1 MQLTAT
7 DSVVVGAAQKPVS
20 SLPELG
26 GRIPELDGLR
36 GLAIL
41 LVVICHYIA
50 SAEHAPLGF
59 WPHHILSA
67 LTVGWSGV
75 DLFFILSGFLIGGI
89 LLDVRNC
96 PHYFRPFYMRRVFR
110 ILPIYYLWTLIYA
123 AFIAGALWLLPGRF
137 PAVPGDLQRVP
148 LQLLFLQNMF
158 YAMTPFQWMWFSV
171 TWSLAVE
178 EHFYLL
184 APPLIR
190 FLTVRRVVYILV
202 AIICLVPML
211 RVIVLRNFSQG
222 SFAAVLATPCRA
234 DALAS
239 GVLLAV
245 AWRKVWFRAVLVKRR
260 LLLQRALLVLLLGV
274 GALLWWLAHPLNI
287 VTVAIGFTWLAM
299 FYSCLMLVV
308 LSHTQGWVAAVMRWR
323 VLRWLGAISYC
334 VYVVHLTINML
345 AHRILLHAPPQ
356 VYNAKGLGVTLLAAV
371 LTLAVATLSWRY
383 FEKPLI
389 RRGHTYLYEEAA
401 LA

>member
-1 MQLTAT
+1 MQLTAANPL
-7 DSVVVGAAQKPVS
+7 VAAAAQKPVS
-20 SLPELG
+20 SLPDLG

-41 LVVICHYIA
+41 LVVIFHYIGGV
-50 SAEHAPLGF
+50 EHAPLGF
-59 WPHHILSA
+59 WIHRLLSA

-110 ILPIYYLWTLIYA
+110 ILPIYYLWTLIHA
-123 AFIAGALWLLPGRF
+123 ALIVGALWLLPGRF
-137 PAVPGDLQRVP
+137 SAAPRDLLQVPIH
-148 LQLLFLQNMF
+148 LLFLQNMQF
-158 YAMTPFQWMWFSV
+158 GMPPFPWLWFAV

-178 EHFYLL
+178 EQFYLL

-190 FLTVRRVVYILV
+190 FLSSRSLFFVLV
-202 AIICLVPML
+202 ATICLAPLL
-211 RVIVLRNFSQG
+211 RFLVFQYWLPHT
-222 SFAAVLATPCRA
+222 FAAMNLMPCRA

-245 AWRKVWFRAVLVKRR
+245 AWRKDWFRAVLVKRR
-260 LLLQRALLVLLLGV
+260 QLLQRALLVLLLGV

-299 FYSCLMLVV
+299 FYSCLLLVV
-308 LSHTQGWVAAVMRWR
+308 LSHTQGWVAAVMRWS

-334 VYVVHLTINML
+334 VYVIHLTINML
-345 AHRILLHAPPQ
+345 AHRILLHAAPQ
-356 VYNAKGLGVTLLAAV
+356 VYNEAGLGVTLLAAV